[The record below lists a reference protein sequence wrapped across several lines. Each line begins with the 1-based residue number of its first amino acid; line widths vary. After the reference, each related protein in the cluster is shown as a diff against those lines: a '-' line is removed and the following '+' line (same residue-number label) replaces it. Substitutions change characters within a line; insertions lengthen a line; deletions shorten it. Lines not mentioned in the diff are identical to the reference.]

1 MAIPQHS
8 NQEILS
14 QTLVL
19 FSLFH
24 LDVVDDDD
32 DVDVAPLV
40 VLVLVLVLAQAEYV
54 VSRARP
60 TAEA

>member
-24 LDVVDDDD
+24 LDVVDDD